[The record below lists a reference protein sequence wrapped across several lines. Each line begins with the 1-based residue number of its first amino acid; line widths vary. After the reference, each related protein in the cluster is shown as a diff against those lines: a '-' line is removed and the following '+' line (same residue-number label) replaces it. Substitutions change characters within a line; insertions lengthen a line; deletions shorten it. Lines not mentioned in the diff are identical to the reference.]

1 MILGID
7 PGAHGA
13 FAIYDPATGKLGAD
27 IWDMPTWKQQVGR
40 TKRDRIDA
48 IAVAEMFDMLAM
60 YGVDFIVMEA
70 VGGYGKQPGSAGFQF
85 GYGVGIVYMACIY
98 SRIPVETV
106 VPSVWKQMMN
116 VPGKKKATDDAIMQR
131 ANELFPDARSQFYG
145 PRGGGRLDRAEA
157 AMIAR
162 YGGEFLYP
170 HMKKSIDFET
180 LVRNADTGA

>member
-13 FAIYDPATGKLGAD
+13 FALYDPATGKLGGE
-27 IWDMPTWKQQVGR
+27 IIDMPTWQQTVGR
-40 TKRDRIDA
+40 TKRTRIDP
-48 IAVAEMFDMLAM
+48 IALAEFFDTLPIL
-60 YGVDFIVMEA
+60 GVDFIVMEA

-85 GYGVGIVYMACIY
+85 GYGVGLVAMCCVYA
-98 SRIPVETV
+98 RIPYETV
-106 VPSVWKQMMN
+106 IPSVWKQMLK
-116 VPGKKKATDDAIMQR
+116 VPGKKKASDDEIMQR
-131 ANELFPDARSQFYG
+131 ACQMFAGDSAQFFG
-145 PRGGGRLDRAEA
+145 PQGGKKVDRAEA

>member
-13 FAIYDPATGKLGAD
+13 FALYDPATGKLGGE
-27 IWDMPTWKQQVGR
+27 IIDMPTWQQTVGR
-40 TKRDRIDA
+40 TKRTRIDPLA
-48 IAVAEMFDMLAM
+48 LAEFFDTLPLL
-60 YGVDFIVMEA
+60 GVDLIVMEA

-85 GYGVGIVYMACIY
+85 GYGVGLVAMCCVYA
-98 SRIPVETV
+98 RIPYETV
-106 VPSVWKQMMN
+106 IPSVWKQMLK
-116 VPGKKKATDDAIMQR
+116 VPGKKKASDDEIMQR
-131 ANELFPDARSQFYG
+131 ACQIFAGDSAQFFG
-145 PRGGGRLDRAEA
+145 PQGGKKVDRAEA